1 MSHCSDSLNL
11 VPDREQGNFLA
22 VAVGFEPTEALT
34 PHTISNRAPSAAR
47 TRHRAREYPSRL
59 ITVQREYLIPRVGLQ
74 KRRSMLGDTLLQ
86 ERLRSPQV
94 DAEFVGPGGYRTM
107 SRKRRSQ
114 HSMRQKPSGLFAH

>member
-1 MSHCSDSLNL
+1 MNHRSDSLNL
-11 VPDREQGNFLA
+11 IPDREQGKFLA

-86 ERLRSPQV
+86 ERLRPPQV
-94 DAEFVGPGGYRTM
+94 DAEFAGPGGYRTM

-114 HSMRQKPSGLFAH
+114 HSMRQKLSVVCEH